1 LSDRR
6 VDVDVDVDVGVEEE
20 PISAEAF
27 DFILDFEPEPE
38 AKENLE
44 VFGLKAER
52 RFSNSRICYP
62 ASE

>member
-1 LSDRR
+1 
-6 VDVDVDVDVGVEEE
+6 VEEE
-20 PISAEAF
+20 PTSAEAF

-38 AKENLE
+38 PEAKANLE